1 MKNSA
6 YFAADQG
13 YDKAVYENDMANW
26 FKIVGMLLL
35 FYVFQGLHWWANFEL
50 GIHDTKSSTVYN
62 LCIFGSAIIVISI
75 MLILGAQVNKKKLTH
90 EFYIEKIS
98 EEKQR
103 KAEEEAKLQQKI
115 ANEAKMGIQKD
126 WIWGK
131 LTAVYNKKIQKLK
144 LIVMKNVLS
153 N

>member
-13 YDKAVYENDMANW
+13 YDKMVYENTVDNY

-35 FYVFQGLHWWANFEL
+35 FYAFQGLHWWANFEL
-50 GIHDTKSSTVYN
+50 GIHDTKASTTYN
-62 LCIFGSAIIVISI
+62 LCIFASAILVIAI
-75 MLILGAQVNKKKLTH
+75 MLLLGAQVNKKKMTH

-103 KAEEEAKLQQKI
+103 KFEEEAKQQQKA
-115 ANEAKMGIQKD
+115 ANEAKMGIQKY
-126 WIWGK
+126 WTKGK
-131 LTAVYNKKIQKLK
+131 SNSKK
-144 LIVMKNVLS
+144 
-153 N
+153 

>member
-13 YDKAVYENDMANW
+13 YDKAVYENDVANY
-26 FKIVGMLLL
+26 FKIIGMLIL
-35 FYVFQGLHWWANFEL
+35 FYIFQGLHWWANFEL
-50 GIHDTKSSTVYN
+50 GIHDTHSSTVYN
-62 LCIFGSAIIVISI
+62 LCIFGSAVLVIGI

-103 KAEEEAKLQQKI
+103 KAEEEAKNQQKI
-115 ANEAKMGIQKD
+115 ANEAKMGIQKY
-126 WIWGK
+126 W
-131 LTAVYNKKIQKLK
+131 TKKGSTW
-144 LIVMKNVLS
+144 NF
-153 N
+153 

>member
-13 YDKAVYENDMANW
+13 YDKAVYENDVANY
-26 FKIVGMLLL
+26 FKIVGMLML
-35 FYVFQGLHWWANFEL
+35 FYLFQGLHWWANFEL
-50 GIHDTKSSTVYN
+50 GIHDTKGSTVYN
-62 LCIFGSAIIVISI
+62 LCIFGSALLVIAV

-126 WIWGK
+126 YW
-131 LTAVYNKKIQKLK
+131 
-144 LIVMKNVLS
+144 MKGE
-153 N
+153 

>member
-13 YDKAVYENDMANW
+13 YDKAVYENDVANY

-35 FYVFQGLHWWANFEL
+35 FYLFQGLHWWANFEL
-50 GIHDTKSSTVYN
+50 GIHDTRGSTVYN
-62 LCIFGSAIIVISI
+62 LCIFASALFVIAI

-103 KAEEEAKLQQKI
+103 KAEEEAKNQQKI
-115 ANEAKMGIQKD
+115 ANEAKMNGIQKD
-126 WIWGK
+126 
-131 LTAVYNKKIQKLK
+131 
-144 LIVMKNVLS
+144 
-153 N
+153 

>member
-13 YDKAVYENDMANW
+13 YDKAVYENDLANW
-26 FKIVGMLLL
+26 FKIVGMLFL
-35 FYVFQGLHWWANFEL
+35 FYCFQGLHWWANFEL

-62 LCIFGSAIIVISI
+62 LCIFGSAILVIGV
-75 MLILGAQVNKKKLTH
+75 MLFLGAQVNKKKLTH

-103 KAEEEAKLQQKI
+103 KQEEEDKI
-115 ANEAKMGIQKD
+115 Q
-126 WIWGK
+126 
-131 LTAVYNKKIQKLK
+131 QKLK
-144 LIVMKNVLS
+144 NEAAIQKAWIK
-153 N
+153 

>member
-13 YDKAVYENDMANW
+13 YDKAVYENDMANY
-26 FKIVGMLLL
+26 FKIVGMLML

-50 GIHDTKSSTVYN
+50 GIHDTNASTVYN
-62 LCIFGSAIIVISI
+62 LCIFGSAILVIAI
-75 MLILGAQVNKKKLTH
+75 MLILGAQVNKKKLIH

-103 KAEEEAKLQQKI
+103 KAEEEAKLQQKL
-115 ANEAKMGIQKD
+115 ANEAKMGINWEIHQTKR
-126 WIWGK
+126 
-131 LTAVYNKKIQKLK
+131 
-144 LIVMKNVLS
+144 
-153 N
+153 

>member
-13 YDKAVYENDMANW
+13 YDKDVYENDVANY

-35 FYVFQGLHWWANFEL
+35 FYLFQGLHWWANFEL
-50 GIHDTKSSTVYN
+50 GINDTRSSTVYN
-62 LCIFGSAIIVISI
+62 LCIFASAMCVIGT

-103 KAEEEAKLQQKI
+103 KAEEEAKNQQKI

-126 WIWGK
+126 
-131 LTAVYNKKIQKLK
+131 
-144 LIVMKNVLS
+144 
-153 N
+153 

>member
-13 YDKAVYENDMANW
+13 YDKAVYENDLANW

-35 FYVFQGLHWWANFEL
+35 FYIFQGLHWWANFEL
-50 GIHDTKSSTVYN
+50 GIHDTKSSTLYN
-62 LCIFGSAIIVISI
+62 LCIFGSAILVIAI
-75 MLILGAQVNKKKLTH
+75 MLILGANVNKKKLTH

-103 KAEEEAKLQQKI
+103 LAEEAAKAQQK
-115 ANEAKMGIQKD
+115 ADNEAKIQK
-126 WIWGK
+126 
-131 LTAVYNKKIQKLK
+131 A
-144 LIVMKNVLS
+144 
-153 N
+153 